1 MSGPVTRLR
10 RATSPRLQSRRP
22 PVPRAVG
29 QTSLPETAA
38 PSLSAPAIGVRLARK
53 VGTAFPTAVTR
64 SASTAANDTTR
75 ALMATSCMRGMP
87 AGAID
92 TAASTHHAVSTTA
105 MPIVTIALNRLSA
118 INCRL
123 TRLPRAP
130 SARRIANLPRA
141 RDTTRDRETGD
152 VGADQQQQ
160 AEHRPK
166 DEKELQTARAGDFV
180 RERR

>member
-1 MSGPVTRLR
+1 
-10 RATSPRLQSRRP
+10 
-22 PVPRAVG
+22 
-29 QTSLPETAA
+29 
-38 PSLSAPAIGVRLARK
+38 
-53 VGTAFPTAVTR
+53 
-64 SASTAANDTTR
+64 
-75 ALMATSCMRGMP
+75 MP

-92 TAASTHHAVSTTA
+92 RAASTHHAVSTMA
-105 MPIVTIALNRLSA
+105 MTIVTIALNTLSA
-118 INCRL
+118 INCRV

-141 RDTTRDRETGD
+141 RDATRDRQTGD

-160 AEHRPK
+160 AEHRRK